1 MFQEYSPYAPGCQRR
16 IVAHH
21 RGELVYCER
30 MKIRLDKILAS
41 NGYGSRRDV
50 KRILRRGTF
59 TINGTVCVD
68 ASIMA
73 DPESD
78 TFALDG
84 ETIRILTTVYLML
97 NKPAGVIT
105 STDDPNHRTVMD
117 LLTSPYSGMELF
129 PVGRLDLDT
138 EGLLVITNDGPL
150 THRLTSPKTGVDKTY
165 YACLRD
171 PVDDALLADY
181 RKRFF
186 EGIVF
191 RDGYTCLSA
200 KLERAGNEAD
210 GMILTIQEGK
220 YHQVKKMFVA
230 SGNEVAY
237 LKRISMGDLKLDP
250 ALAPG
255 SYRELTMEEI
265 MILRGQESRD

>member
-1 MFQEYSPYAPGCQRR
+1 
-16 IVAHH
+16 
-21 RGELVYCER
+21 

-59 TINGTVCVD
+59 TINGTVCCD
-68 ASIMA
+68 ASTMA

-78 TFALDG
+78 SFALDG
-84 ETIRILTTVYLML
+84 EIIRILTTVYRML
-97 NKPAGVIT
+97 NKPSGVIT

-117 LLTSPYSGMELF
+117 LLGAPYSGMELF

-165 YACLRD
+165 YARLRD
-171 PVDDALLADY
+171 PVDDELLADY
-181 RKRFF
+181 RKRFQ
-186 EGIVF
+186 EGITF
-191 RDGYTCLSA
+191 HDGYKCLSA
-200 KLERAGNEAD
+200 KLDRAGNETD
-210 GMILTIQEGK
+210 GMFLTIQEGK
-220 YHQVKKMFVA
+220 YHQVKKMFIA
-230 SGNEVAY
+230 AGNEVAY
-237 LKRISMGDLKLDP
+237 LKRIFMGSLSLDP

-255 SYRELTMEEI
+255 SYRELNMEEI
-265 MILRGQESRD
+265 LILQGQEDGNTGEDE